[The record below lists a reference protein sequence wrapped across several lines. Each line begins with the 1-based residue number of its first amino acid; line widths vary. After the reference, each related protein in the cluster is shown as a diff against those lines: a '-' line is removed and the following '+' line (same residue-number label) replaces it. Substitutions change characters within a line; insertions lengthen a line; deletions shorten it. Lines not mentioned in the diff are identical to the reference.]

1 MHLEPEQEES
11 NEGMWAIT
19 YGDLMSYLMIFF
31 LFLYAFAI
39 QSQSSSVAKE
49 QAQETLSEIQ
59 KAFGGEETQVVKKRR
74 EENESLEALKDTFVS
89 SDTTRAVEIDS
100 DERFLKLTL
109 KDKIMFQPCE
119 AMLNDDAKKVL
130 HGFAIVAKEMPND
143 IIVEG
148 HTDNM
153 PPGRKCPFASNWILS
168 MARAY
173 SIIKYLGDDEGID
186 PSRMSGVG
194 YGEYRPLV
202 PNDSAENMSRNRR
215 IQINIVRQQVF

>member
-39 QSQSSSVAKE
+39 QSQSSAVGKE

-59 KAFGGEETQVVKKRR
+59 KAFGGEETKIVKKRR
-74 EENESLEALKDTFVS
+74 EENEAMEALKETFVS
-89 SDTTRAVEIDS
+89 SDTTRAIEVDS

-119 AMLNDDAKKVL
+119 ATLNDDAKQVL
-130 HGFAIVAKEMPND
+130 HGFALVAKEMPND

-148 HTDNM
+148 HTDNL
-153 PPGRKCPFASNWILS
+153 PPGKRCPFGSNWILS
-168 MARAY
+168 MARSY
-173 SIIKYLGDDEGID
+173 SIIKYLAEGEGID

-202 PNDSAENMSRNRR
+202 PNDSPENMSRNRR